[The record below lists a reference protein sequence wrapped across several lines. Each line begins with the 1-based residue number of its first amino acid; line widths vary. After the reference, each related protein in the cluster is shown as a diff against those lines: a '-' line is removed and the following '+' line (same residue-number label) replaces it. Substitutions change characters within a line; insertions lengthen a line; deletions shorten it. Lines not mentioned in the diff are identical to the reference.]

1 MCRKT
6 STGRWALGESTGTL
20 VVLCA
25 VRGGGDRGAS
35 VGGGDADADANA
47 DADVD
52 AEVDAGVCMRAC
64 VGRWVWMGVVDG
76 CWVLGGC
83 WVSGSRDAEESWVR
97 GGGLPVQCQC
107 LSGSGSGCSPGGE
120 RGRRRRRRRRREVPR
135 EDVFSSDGAWGVQ
148 VGRGCVRVGG
158 RGRGRGR
165 GPFSLDGTA
174 RGREKQRAQRML
186 VSLDGRVL
194 ARLVAF
200 AHPPG

>member
-1 MCRKT
+1 
-6 STGRWALGESTGTL
+6 
-20 VVLCA
+20 
-25 VRGGGDRGAS
+25 
-35 VGGGDADADANA
+35 
-47 DADVD
+47 
-52 AEVDAGVCMRAC
+52 
-64 VGRWVWMGVVDG
+64 MGVDG
-76 CWVLGGC
+76 CGGWVLGAG
-83 WVSGSRDAEESWVR
+83 WMLGERQPGRGGVLGSRRRIASAVSVSVWVWVR
-97 GGGLPVQCQC
+97 VQ
-107 LSGSGSGCSPGGE
+107 PGGE
-120 RGRRRRRRRRREVPR
+120 RGGRRRREVPR